1 MVEKGTKAY
10 QLYKARK
17 ISERHRQ
24 RYAMLYDKALAE
36 KFEKAG
42 MKVSVLSADGKFVE
56 LLEMPN
62 HPFFMA
68 CQYHPE
74 FKSRPTTPHPL
85 FKAFIKTTLDKKKK

>member
-1 MVEKGTKAY
+1 M
-10 QLYKARK
+10 
-17 ISERHRQ
+17 
-24 RYAMLYDKALAE
+24 AE

-42 MKVSVLSADGKFVE
+42 MKVSALSADGKFVE